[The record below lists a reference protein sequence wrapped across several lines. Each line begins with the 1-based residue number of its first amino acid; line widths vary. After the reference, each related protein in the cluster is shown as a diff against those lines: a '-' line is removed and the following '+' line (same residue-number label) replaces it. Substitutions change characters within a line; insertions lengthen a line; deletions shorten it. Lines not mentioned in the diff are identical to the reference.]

1 MVARHHE
8 RENCNVVVADVN
20 ILESAMHLILS
31 HLVALGLLHFNDAVC
46 PSGNCI
52 HSIER
57 VTKITENNVQLH
69 FDKRL
74 H

>member
-1 MVARHHE
+1 MVVRHHE

-20 ILESAMHLILS
+20 ILESAMHLN
-31 HLVALGLLHFNDAVC
+31 HFVALGLLHFNDAVC

>member
-57 VTKITENNVQLH
+57 VTKIMENNVGEVVAL
-69 FDKRL
+69 
-74 H
+74 